1 MASAKGEVS
10 PVVAGIVILLVVAVA
25 VVVVLY
31 GLGYLGGKKQP
42 GILPVPGEGGG
53 GGETDTGCL
62 PSDETQTAEVGG
74 MPHPCAGISGASGL
88 A

>member
-1 MASAKGEVS
+1 MANVKGEVS

-42 GILPVPGEGGG
+42 GILPIPGEGGT
-53 GGETDTGCL
+53 GGETDTGSL
-62 PSDETQTAEVGG
+62 PSDETQTASTGALPRLCVGI
-74 MPHPCAGISGASGL
+74 CGASGL